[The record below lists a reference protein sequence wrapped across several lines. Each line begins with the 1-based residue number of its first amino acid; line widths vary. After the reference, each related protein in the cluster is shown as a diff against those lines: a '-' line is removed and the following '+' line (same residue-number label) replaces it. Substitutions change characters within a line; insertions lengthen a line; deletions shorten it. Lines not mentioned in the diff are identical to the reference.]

1 MRLLPPRRPMVV
13 RRTHTRPQRRR
24 HLRLAIHLL
33 HYFYTTLTKFREAV
47 IRYAVQI
54 RRHYINRKHT
64 NLTEVVPAT
73 KRARFSTLLIIQQDG
88 IYTLT
93 DALTKAIQDAK
104 LAHEA
109 QIAQVAQ
116 APQAHR
122 ESTPTHPVPPLPK
135 RPQGRRRCHPY
146 RRPVFGTWHGGNS
159 TRE

>member
-1 MRLLPPRRPMVV
+1 MVV

-54 RRHYINRKHT
+54 RRHYIHRKHT

-73 KRARFSTLLIIQQDG
+73 QRARFSMLLNIQQDG
-88 IYTLT
+88 TYTLT
-93 DALTKAIQDAK
+93 DALTKGDPRRQTRSRGAK
-104 LAHEA
+104 RPSGSW
-109 QIAQVAQ
+109 Q

-122 ESTPTHPVPPLPK
+122 ETHPHSPSPHYPK
-135 RPQGRRRCHPY
+135 GPK
-146 RRPVFGTWHGGNS
+146 GGAGA
-159 TRE
+159 T